1 MLQRL
6 KQLDH
11 IRGSRTLA
19 NQDIIRKLVEG
30 KKQTKS
36 HSEVVKSKLM
46 WRRKC
51 EIEMEDFGRY
61 EQGVCT
67 RSGSCRFMGND
78 YIFQGGCG
86 ELSRSNSHRYYG
98 SRFSRAH
105 HSTLLRWGRVPIA
118 GQPLCMML
126 VMETRRME
134 GRCTQGG
141 HCWSK

>member
-1 MLQRL
+1 M
-6 KQLDH
+6 
-11 IRGSRTLA
+11 
-19 NQDIIRKLVEG
+19 
-30 KKQTKS
+30 
-36 HSEVVKSKLM
+36 
-46 WRRKC
+46 
-51 EIEMEDFGRY
+51 EIEDLGRY

-67 RSGSCRFMGND
+67 RSGSCRLMGND